1 MSSIILELQKEALD
15 NNVSISQLLRKALV
29 VAKKLNVEEF
39 IDWISYELNG
49 YDDLEKLPK
58 YRKVGGQVMVHNP
71 YHGWQPVIFGSKE
84 ESELMSSKNIF
95 SPISEIENLC
105 ENQSDNSVIS
115 YSLPD
120 GMTKSLMKSTLGMV
134 PYFIINES
142 QFHSIIDSVKNIV
155 LNWSLKLE
163 DEGIVGENLTFTE
176 DDKQKASAPVYNI
189 QNFTGVIGD
198 VSESNLQIG
207 DYNSIHTSLKKLGV
221 SQEERNELEEI
232 MDNYPK
238 ADSEE
243 KKSLF
248 KRGMDWLKRNG
259 QTIGILSETI
269 RKWFE
274 IAT

>member
-1 MSSIILELQKEALD
+1 MSSIILELQKDSID
-15 NNVSISQLLRKALV
+15 NNISVTQLLRKALV

-49 YDDLEKLPK
+49 YDDFEKLPK

-71 YHGWQPVIFGSKE
+71 YYGWQPVIFSTKEDSK
-84 ESELMSSKNIF
+84 LMSSKNVS

-105 ENQSDNSVIS
+105 KNQNDNSVIS

-142 QFHSIIDSVKNIV
+142 QFHGIIDSVKNIV

-163 DEGIVGENLTFTE
+163 DEGIVGEDLTFSE
-176 DDKQKASAPVYNI
+176 SDKEKVSSTVYNI

-198 VSESNLQIG
+198 VSESNVQIG
-207 DYNSIHTSLKKLGV
+207 DYNSIHSSLKKFGV
-221 SQEERNELEEI
+221 SKEERNELEEL

-238 ADSEE
+238 ANKEE
-243 KKSLF
+243 KKTLF

-259 QTIGILSETI
+259 PTIGMLSETI

-274 IAT
+274 TAT